1 MDKKIKTNAIR
12 ILDKAKVKYSINTY
26 ECDEFIDAKHVA
38 DMLSQP
44 YESSYKTLV
53 AIGKSSE
60 YYVFLVPIAQELDM
74 KKAAKSVDEKSVE
87 LIAVKD
93 INNVTGYVRG
103 GCTPIGMKK
112 KFKTVIDAS
121 ATNFDTIIISGGRIG
136 TQIFISPHDL
146 KALVDAKFYDIIK
159 EA

>member
-1 MDKKIKTNAIR
+1 MGKENKTNAIR
-12 ILDKAKVKYSINTY
+12 ILDKAKIKYSINTY

-44 YESSYKTLV
+44 YENSYKTLV
-53 AIGKSSE
+53 AKGKSD
-60 YYVFLVPIAQELDM
+60 YFVFLVPIVEELDM
-74 KKAAKSVDEKSVE
+74 KKAAKSVAQKSVE

-93 INNVTGYVRG
+93 INNVTGYIRG

-121 ATNFDTIIISGGRIG
+121 ATKFDTIIISGGRIG

-146 KALVDAKFYDIIK
+146 MALVDAEFHDIIK